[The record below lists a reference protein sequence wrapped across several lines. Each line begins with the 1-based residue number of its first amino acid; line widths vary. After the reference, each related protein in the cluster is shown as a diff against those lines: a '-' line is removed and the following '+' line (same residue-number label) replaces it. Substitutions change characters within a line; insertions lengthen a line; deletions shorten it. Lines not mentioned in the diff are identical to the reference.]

1 MLFCKKLKNFYDII
15 IIGAGAAGLFCAIE
29 AGKRGKKVLVIELA
43 EKAGK
48 KILISG
54 GGRCNFTNINTS
66 PDNFISENPHFAK
79 SALARYSPQD
89 FISLVE
95 KHGIKY
101 HEKKLGQLFCDG
113 NANQIVDMLLNEC
126 NDAGVEVIYNC
137 KIANVNKPDKFSLIT
152 NHVEFESES
161 LVVASGGISI
171 PKMGATDFGYSI
183 AKKFGLKLTE
193 IKPGLVP
200 LTLHK
205 RELDVF
211 GSLSGL
217 SFDAVVSCNKI
228 SFKESVLLTHKG
240 LSGPAILQ
248 ISSYWNGGD
257 EIVIDILPGI
267 DIENELK
274 DNRTSSKQ
282 INKFLSQYLP
292 QRFIDKWCELYFPP
306 RSINK
311 LSLKDIS
318 ALSDMLHKWEII
330 PSGTEGF
337 AKAEVTKGGID
348 TDELS
353 SKTMESK
360 KEKGLYFIGE
370 AVDVTGWLG
379 GYNFQWAW
387 ASAFAAGNA
396 L

>member
-1 MLFCKKLKNFYDII
+1 MSNSYQII
-15 IIGAGAAGLFCAIE
+15 IIGGGAAGLFCAIE
-29 AGKRGKKVLVIELA
+29 AGKRGKKVLVIERA

-54 GGRCNFTNINTS
+54 GGRCNFTNIYSS
-66 PDNFISENPHFAK
+66 PDRFISDNPHFAI
-79 SALARYSPQD
+79 SALARFTPLD

-113 NANQIVDMLLNEC
+113 SSKQIVDMLLKEC
-126 NDAGVEVIYNC
+126 KDAGVEILYNC
-137 KIANVNKPDKFSLIT
+137 IVANVSKSQKFALIT
-152 NHVEFESES
+152 NHGELICDS
-161 LVVASGGISI
+161 LVIASGGISI

-205 RELDVF
+205 KELDTF
-211 GSLSGL
+211 GSLSGV
-217 SFDAVVSCNKI
+217 SFDAIVSCNNI
-228 SFKESVLLTHKG
+228 SFNESVLFTHKG

-248 ISSYWNGGD
+248 VSSYWEGGD
-257 EIVIDILPGI
+257 EIEIDIIPGI
-267 DIENELK
+267 DIELEIKN
-274 DNRTSSKQ
+274 NPSTKQ
-282 INKFLSQYLP
+282 LNNFLSQYLP
-292 QRFIDKWCELYFPP
+292 ERFSDKWCEMYFPSRP
-306 RSINK
+306 LNK
-311 LSLKDIS
+311 LNQKDIS
-318 ALSDMLHKWEII
+318 TLSGMLHNWKIV

-337 AKAEVTKGGID
+337 VKAEVTKGGID
-348 TDELS
+348 TNELS

-360 KEKGLYFIGE
+360 KVKGLYFIGE
-370 AVDVTGWLG
+370 VVDVTGWLG

-387 ASAFAAGNA
+387 SSAFACASSFPQKRES
-396 L
+396 

>member
-1 MLFCKKLKNFYDII
+1 
-15 IIGAGAAGLFCAIE
+15 
-29 AGKRGKKVLVIELA
+29 
-43 EKAGK
+43 
-48 KILISG
+48 
-54 GGRCNFTNINTS
+54 
-66 PDNFISENPHFAK
+66 
-79 SALARYSPQD
+79 
-89 FISLVE
+89 
-95 KHGIKY
+95 
-101 HEKKLGQLFCDG
+101 
-113 NANQIVDMLLNEC
+113 
-126 NDAGVEVIYNC
+126 
-137 KIANVNKPDKFSLIT
+137 
-152 NHVEFESES
+152 
-161 LVVASGGISI
+161 
-171 PKMGATDFGYSI
+171 MGATDFGYSI
-183 AKKFGLKLTE
+183 AKKFGIKLTE

-205 RELDVF
+205 RELDAF

-217 SFDAVVSCNKI
+217 SFDAEVSCNKM
-228 SFKESVLLTHKG
+228 SFRESVLLTHKG

-257 EIVIDILPGI
+257 EIIINMLPGI

-274 DNRTSSKQ
+274 ENRTSSKQ

-292 QRFIDKWCELYFPP
+292 QRFIDKWCEMYFPP

-311 LSLKDIS
+311 LSPKDIS
-318 ALSDMLHKWEII
+318 ALSDKLHKWKII

-360 KEKGLYFIGE
+360 KVKGLYLIGE
-370 AVDVTGWLG
+370 VVDVTGWLG

-396 L
+396 M